1 MFLGREGAGDHC
13 EMGNRALFDLR
24 VYDLLATVVRWP
36 VLTRL
41 TPRTVEARDRATKI
55 DLDTAEPRSPNR

>member
-24 VYDLLATVVRWP
+24 VIRALVR
-36 VLTRL
+36 
-41 TPRTVEARDRATKI
+41 
-55 DLDTAEPRSPNR
+55 

>member
-24 VYDLLATVVRWP
+24 VYDLLATVVR
-36 VLTRL
+36 
-41 TPRTVEARDRATKI
+41 
-55 DLDTAEPRSPNR
+55 